1 MSSPAVPESAQPA
14 GSFTRPG
21 PDDAP
26 APPGGRRGLFHRLR
40 VSAVDQL
47 TDQSVAVTFD
57 VPEELREAYRFT
69 AGQHLALRVPG
80 RDDDVRRTYSICQP
94 APRGDAPPPERL
106 RVAVKRVPGGAFSE
120 YATTRL
126 AAGDQ
131 LEALP
136 PAGRFTPATRAT
148 RHAAVVGGSG
158 ITPVF
163 SLVSTVLRADPAA
176 HFTLLRSERSAAS
189 TMFLDEV
196 EELKDRHPGRLQLLH
211 LFSREEQRIGL
222 ESGRPD
228 AERLAALLPALL
240 PVTSVDAWYLCGP
253 YGLIRAAEQALR
265 QLSVPRQRVHE
276 EIFHVDEAPAA
287 GADGTA
293 AAAGTGQAD
302 GDTTS
307 GDTTDGDATD
317 GTRRCEITATL
328 DGRASTFRADHR
340 TRLLD
345 ALLEQRSD
353 APFACR
359 GGVCGTCRA
368 MLVDG
373 EVRMERNFALEP
385 EETAAGYVLTCQSH
399 PLTPSVRV
407 DYDA

>member
-1 MSSPAVPESAQPA
+1 MSSPAEPESAQPA
-14 GSFTRPG
+14 GLAGPRTRPRA
-21 PDDAP
+21 DDAA
-26 APPGGRRGLFHRLR
+26 APPGGRRGLFHRLP

-47 TDQSVAVTFD
+47 TDQSVTVTFD

-69 AGQHLALRVPG
+69 AGQHLALRLPG

-94 APRGDAPPPERL
+94 APLCDAPPPERL

-136 PAGRFTPATRAT
+136 PAGRFTPAVQAT

-163 SLVSTVLRADPAA
+163 SLVSTVLRADEAA

-196 EELKDRHPGRLQLLH
+196 EELKDRYPGRLQLLH
-211 LFSREEQRIGL
+211 LFSREEQQIGL

-240 PVTSVDAWYLCGP
+240 PVASVDAWYLCGP

-265 QLSVPRQRVHE
+265 QLSVPRKRVHE

-287 GADGTA
+287 SADGA
-293 AAAGTGQAD
+293 AAAIGAEQAARD
-302 GDTTS
+302 EAG
-307 GDTTDGDATD
+307 GAQH
-317 GTRRCEITATL
+317 CEVTATL

-368 MLVDG
+368 MLLDG

-399 PLTPSVRV
+399 PLTPTVRV